1 MKTLII
7 AGGIYKEDFVK
18 NMYVLTIIII
28 LLQ

>member
-18 NMYVLTIIII
+18 EYILTIIII